1 MNLVCPYCKNV
12 TGVGSLA
19 FESTNCRHCEKL
31 VEFGDWLVQIK
42 DFSDIELLR
51 TTVGKEKI
59 TNSKYSLLMILTDS
73 ILIKSILI
81 KNEKDEGWRE

>member
-51 TTVGKEKI
+51 ATVENEQI
-59 TNSKYSLLMILTDS
+59 TNPKHSLLMSLTDF
-73 ILIKSILI
+73 ILK
-81 KNEKDEGWRE
+81 KKEEDEEGRE